1 MQTYFVY
8 MLASKPYGT
17 LYIGVTNNII
27 GRVEQHHAGE
37 GSAFTRKHRVHR
49 LVWYEQYSNIREAIQ
64 REDDEGMAEPGRRTS
79 SSTTTRTGWI
89 SIPRWPVCGQ

>member
-49 LVWYEQYSNIREAIQ
+49 LVWYEQYADIREAIQ
-64 REDDEGMAEPGRRTS
+64 REKTMKEWCARGRRTS
-79 SSTTTRTGWI
+79 SSTTTRSGWI
-89 SIPRWPVCGQ
+89 SIPR